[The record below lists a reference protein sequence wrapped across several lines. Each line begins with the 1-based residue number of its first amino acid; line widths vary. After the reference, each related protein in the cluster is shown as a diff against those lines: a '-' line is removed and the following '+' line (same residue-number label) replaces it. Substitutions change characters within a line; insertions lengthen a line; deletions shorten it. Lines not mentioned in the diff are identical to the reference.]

1 MLFRSE
7 PSCWSR
13 NLACDLPGVE
23 EQGIPGASF
32 LCFPNSVL
40 HKNILF
46 FLILLISTTLNLISS
61 YLIPSMLKSV
71 KIVSYI
77 SKGREDGL
85 VGRVFPC
92 KHSSTSLDPNTHG
105 NAGPEGVPVSPAREV
120 QTGEPQSKLAS

>member
-1 MLFRSE
+1 
-7 PSCWSR
+7 
-13 NLACDLPGVE
+13 
-23 EQGIPGASF
+23 
-32 LCFPNSVL
+32 
-40 HKNILF
+40 
-46 FLILLISTTLNLISS
+46 
-61 YLIPSMLKSV
+61 MLKSV